1 MNEELLIKLK
11 VDTSNVTTTINKLK
25 NDVSNVNKQVN
36 SLSSTSSSTSKT
48 ADAANKSTNKLYQAV
63 GKLTER
69 MKGLNSINFGNL
81 TSTVAVT
88 TAATHRLEK
97 AISKLQKT
105 SNKAPNSNK
114 GHFSNA
120 FASLNPNSKLY
131 ENVEWEGMDAAW
143 NNFNDNFKE
152 GIDGIKMNLSNAFS
166 SIKNFKMPKSIAELK
181 TTLSNIGA
189 SAKSGLG
196 NITSGFKGIAAGA
209 KASAAA
215 VAAAGAALTAFVAVL
230 AAFTVAGVAAAFSV
244 SKLGNETSQLAQ
256 RFGMSAQAF
265 QEWSFI
271 MERNGSTIDDLV
283 GFQETLAS
291 EQAAVV
297 AGSEDAAEAFKRL
310 GLSQEQVVGS
320 GQQQLF
326 EDVVKRLQNIEN
338 QAEKTSIAYTLF
350 GDEASRLMNVLNMSN
365 AEMQEAINNYHL
377 LGGSMSDDLIQKSN
391 SLQGSIANMKQA
403 WQGISNTLAQVFI
416 PVVQK
421 VVNWITKALVWVN
434 LFLKTIFGLDLSA
447 NGASGSMDKAT
458 GSTNKY
464 TGGLKAAT
472 KAAEALKRTTM
483 GFDELNIVS
492 DPNKGSSSDTGA
504 GSGAAAGMG
513 DIPSLDNSMLSAADL
528 GLESM
533 YAWFEQ
539 YKGLIAQITTWSLIL
554 IGILLVVIGIASV
567 NVPLALLGVG
577 LAGLGIGIGFSS
589 GAFAEAWEGI
599 KNVIKS
605 VCDAIGI
612 DVGVVADV
620 ISKFFEVAWIIIKG
634 IWDSVG
640 PYFEIVWAKIAGVF
654 SVVVTYLGGMFSTA
668 WTAIKA
674 VWDVVVAYFEL
685 VWAGIKAVFAVVKA
699 VLTGDFKGA
708 WEAIKNVW
716 DKVKAFFASI
726 WDGIKKVFAS
736 TVNWFGNTFSAAW
749 NAITK
754 VFSKVGAFFKG
765 VWNTIK
771 DIFKSI
777 GGSIG
782 EAVSNAFSSAINWVL
797 SKAIGI
803 INGFISAINT
813 AISVINAIP
822 GVEIKKLSKLNVPK
836 LATGGIATRS
846 TIANIGEAGKEAILP
861 LENNTGWMDT
871 LADKIAERNSSPSK
885 IVLKVGEREL
895 GWAAIDSI
903 NGITR
908 QTGGL
913 QLEW

>member
-105 SNKAPNSNK
+105 SNKAPSANT
-114 GHFSNA
+114 GHFRNA
-120 FASLNPNSKLY
+120 FASLNPGSKLY
-131 ENVEWEGMDAAW
+131 EDVEWEGMDAAW
-143 NNFNDNFKE
+143 NNFNDNMKE

-196 NITSGFKGIAAGA
+196 NITSGFKGIASGA
-209 KASAAA
+209 KASASA
-215 VAAAGAALTAFVAVL
+215 VAAAGAALTAFVAIL

-338 QAEKTSIAYTLF
+338 QTEKTSIAYTLF

-447 NGASGSMDKAT
+447 NGASGSIDKAT

-492 DPNKGSSSDTGA
+492 DPNKGSSDSDS

-513 DIPSLDNSMLSAADL
+513 DIPTLDNSMLSAADL

-533 YAWFEQ
+533 YAWFEE

-554 IGILLVVIGIASV
+554 IGVILAVIGCMTV
-567 NVPLALLGVG
+567 NIPMAILGFG
-577 LAGLGIGIGFSS
+577 MAGLGIAIGVKS
-589 GAFAEAWEGI
+589 GAFAEAWEAVKKVALAAWDWIKAIPGWFWEDICVPIGNFFKNLGVAIWDGVVAGWNAIINFITGIPGWINTNIIAPIVNFFKNLWNSITTGAKNAWEGI
-599 KNVIKS
+599 KNVFRIVSSWFDSTIIQPVGKFFSNMWNGAKSGASKAWEGIKS
-605 VCDAIGI
+605 VFSSVTSWFSNVFTKAWD
-612 DVGVVADV
+612 GV
-620 ISKFFEVAWIIIKG
+620 KK
-634 IWDSVG
+634 
-640 PYFEIVWAKIAGVF
+640 VF
-654 SVVVTYLGGMFSTA
+654 STGGKIF
-668 WTAIKA
+668 
-674 VWDVVVAYFEL
+674 
-685 VWAGIKAVFAVVKA
+685 
-699 VLTGDFKGA
+699 
-708 WEAIKNVW
+708 
-716 DKVKAFFASI
+716 
-726 WDGIKKVFAS
+726 DGIKDGIAS
-736 TVNWFGNTFSAAW
+736 TFKTVVNGLIGGINKVIAVPF
-749 NAITK
+749 NAINK
-754 VFSKVGAFFKG
+754 VLNKVRSVSVAG
-765 VWNTIK
+765 IEP
-771 DIFKSI
+771 FKSLI
-777 GGSIG
+777 KY
-782 EAVSNAFSSAINWVL
+782 NAL
-797 SKAIGI
+797 SVPQI
-803 INGFISAINT
+803 
-813 AISVINAIP
+813 
-822 GVEIKKLSKLNVPK
+822 PK